1 MLSIHLSR
9 GVLLLTCGLGSGLD
23 SRLAETNGA
32 IDCGQPCESRM
43 VQCRIEFSGRDVVCR
58 HYHHEVLLRS
68 VTDAGM
74 LPSGWKE
81 IVASEKADVEDRVRI
96 VTAIANTR
104 VSCIEHLP

>member
-23 SRLAETNGA
+23 GRLAETNGA

-58 HYHHEVLLRS
+58 HYHHEVLLDRCPMQRMVDVFPLTSCGNGSS
-68 VTDAGM
+68 VLMRPGAVHELDDAGEE
-74 LPSGWKE
+74 G
-81 IVASEKADVEDRVRI
+81 RI
-96 VTAIANTR
+96 V
-104 VSCIEHLP
+104 HG